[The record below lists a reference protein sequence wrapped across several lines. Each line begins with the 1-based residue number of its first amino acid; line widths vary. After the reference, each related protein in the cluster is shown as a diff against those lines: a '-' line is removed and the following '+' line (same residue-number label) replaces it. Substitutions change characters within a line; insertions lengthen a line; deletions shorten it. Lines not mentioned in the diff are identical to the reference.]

1 MRIKEDS
8 QYNPVGRGSH
18 PQSLQYSSRL
28 RLNMSKQKLFDSVR
42 VVLVEPTHPGNIG
55 AVARAM
61 QTMGLSRL
69 HLVRPRE
76 FPSAEAT
83 SRAAGADG
91 VLFDATVHEDFLP
104 AIAPCGWVIGTSAR
118 ARSLSV
124 EELSPPDCVER
135 LLGKAATTQVALV
148 FGRESS
154 GLSNEELQHCH
165 AVVTIPTD
173 PAFTSLN
180 IAAAVQVL
188 GYEIRRSLRAC
199 TNAPAVEDASRKP
212 APVEDMERF
221 YHSLETTLIEIGYL
235 DPAAPRLLMRRL
247 RRLFGRANP
256 DSVELNILMGVLSAA
271 RSANHRKSKTP
282 AGELP
287 S

>member
-1 MRIKEDS
+1 
-8 QYNPVGRGSH
+8 
-18 PQSLQYSSRL
+18 
-28 RLNMSKQKLFDSVR
+28 MSKQKIFDSIR

-61 QTMGLSRL
+61 KTMGLSRL

-91 VLFDATVHEDFLP
+91 VLFEATVHDDFLS
-104 AIAPCGWVIGTSAR
+104 AIAPCGWVVGSSAR

-124 EELSPPDCVER
+124 EELSPPVCIER

-173 PAFTSLN
+173 PSFTSLN

-188 GYEIRRSLRAC
+188 GYEIRRSAQGC
-199 TNAPAVEDASRKP
+199 ANPPANEDAVPKP

-221 YHSLETTLIEIGYL
+221 YRDLETTLIEIGYL

-247 RRLFGRANP
+247 RRLFSRANP
-256 DSVELNILMGVLSAA
+256 GPSELNILMGVLSAA
-271 RSANHRKSKTP
+271 RSASHRKSKTS
-282 AGELP
+282 AVESP

>member
-1 MRIKEDS
+1 
-8 QYNPVGRGSH
+8 
-18 PQSLQYSSRL
+18 
-28 RLNMSKQKLFDSVR
+28 MSKQKIFDSIR

-61 QTMGLSRL
+61 KTMGLSRL

-91 VLFDATVHEDFLP
+91 VLFEATVHDDFLS
-104 AIAPCGWVIGTSAR
+104 AIAPCGWVVGSSAR
-118 ARSLSV
+118 ARSLPV
-124 EELSPPDCVER
+124 EELSPPVCIER
-135 LLGKAATTQVALV
+135 LLAKAAAATQVALV

-173 PAFTSLN
+173 PSFTSLN

-188 GYEIRRSLRAC
+188 GYEIRRSVPDCANPPANE
-199 TNAPAVEDASRKP
+199 NAVPKP

-221 YHSLETTLIEIGYL
+221 YRNLETTLIEIGYL

-247 RRLFGRANP
+247 RRLFSRANP
-256 DSVELNILMGVLSAA
+256 GPAELNILMGVLSAA
-271 RSANHRKSKTP
+271 RSASQRKSKSS
-282 AGELP
+282 AADSP